1 MTALAC
7 FARVIWSAALS
18 VVLTTASTTAA
29 TAAAAADYPTKP
41 IRLLVPF
48 APGGGNDALAR
59 ILGSRLGEAFNVQVV
74 IDNRPGGGGIIANEL
89 VAKAAP
95 DGYTLLLGYLGPL
108 AVSPTIQKVGY
119 DPVRDFVPL
128 GFLASGYHVLVI
140 HPAVPARSVKELIAY
155 AKANPGKLNSSYAG
169 AGAAGHLA
177 TELFRSVVG
186 IDIVHVPYRGS
197 GPASAAVMAG
207 EAQMQFASITSSMPF
222 VRTNRVIALA
232 VTSPTRLAAA
242 PDVPTMI
249 ESGVQGV
256 NTRSWYTLLAPAAT
270 PRSTVDKLSGELRRI
285 LALPNVRDQLARQA
299 LETEPITHA
308 AFTRFLGEEIAKW
321 GKVVRAAGIK
331 PE

>member
-1 MTALAC
+1 MNQARAAVRLAVFGVVAAVALVAGV
-7 FARVIWSAALS
+7 FGAHAQEYPARPIKVILGYGPGSTNDVRLRQIADRLAAALGQ
-18 VVLTTASTTAA
+18 
-29 TAAAAADYPTKP
+29 P
-41 IRLLVPF
+41 I
-48 APGGGNDALAR
+48 
-59 ILGSRLGEAFNVQVV
+59 V
-74 IDNRPGGGGIIANEL
+74 IENRPGAAATLAAGLA
-89 VAKAAP
+89 AKAAP